1 MMTKATNMPDHEEW
15 LTVREACELIGVS
28 PATLRR
34 WSDDGHVMAF
44 TTPGGHRRF
53 TRATILELLP
63 TSMNAS
69 PATPPNGGRP
79 HSAGRASG
87 AAGSTTAAPASAR
100 ADSPAAGETPGSDD
114 AEAVVALVTHARQVP
129 SALRETFKDDLAA
142 LDPDEATIAVHTCH
156 RVELYVAS
164 VDEHERPL
172 PEPPAGARRL
182 EGTDAIRHVIAVA
195 CGLDSAVLGENQV
208 LHQLRET
215 LNQRRTEGRLDPA
228 LDRLF
233 QIALH
238 AGRRARSWLN
248 GTQRSLA
255 DVALERVARR
265 VGELEGK
272 ELLIVGAGV
281 MGRLA
286 AFAAARQ
293 GAEVIV
299 TSRTDARAIGL
310 ARDVGGR
317 AVPFEGENVVPDVAG
332 ALVALCGEWRVG
344 EQDGLRL
351 AENGTVVVDMSSPPA
366 VPDRLQGQL
375 GDSFIS
381 TDDLAGESG
390 FEPQG
395 RLRERLEQ
403 LVEESTDAYCR
414 WLRSRNVLPAIQ
426 AIGEAVDEQRRHE
439 LEWLFRRIPEMP
451 EKERSLIEQMSN
463 RLVAGILH
471 EPRTALNA
479 DESGEL
485 GQAAR
490 ELFGT

>member
-1 MMTKATNMPDHEEW
+1 MTNATNIPDHEEW

-34 WSDDGHVMAF
+34 WSDDGHIAAF

-53 TRATILELLP
+53 TRSTILDLLP
-63 TSMNAS
+63 TSLS
-69 PATPPNGGRP
+69 TSSATPSSDGGADGRRAVAAKPAVAANGK
-79 HSAGRASG
+79 H
-87 AAGSTTAAPASAR
+87 AA
-100 ADSPAAGETPGSDD
+100 E
-114 AEAVVALVTHARQVP
+114 AEPPAVVALVTHARQVP
-129 SALRETFKDDLAA
+129 SPIREGFKADLVA
-142 LDPDEATIAVHTCH
+142 LDRDEAMIAVHTCH

-164 VDEHERPL
+164 VDDRAHCL

-195 CGLDSAVLGENQV
+195 CGLDSTVLGENQV

-215 LNQRRTEGRLDPA
+215 LNLRRAEGHLDPA

-233 QIALH
+233 QIALN
-238 AGRRARSWLN
+238 AGRRARSWLS

-265 VGELEGK
+265 VGDLEG
-272 ELLIVGAGV
+272 ESLLIVGAGV

-286 AFAAARQ
+286 AFAAARR
-293 GAEVIV
+293 GAEVFV
-299 TSRTDARAIGL
+299 TSRTDARAIAL

-317 AVPFEGENVVPDVAG
+317 AVAYEDDNVLPDIAG

-344 EQDGLRL
+344 EKDGQRL
-351 AENGTVVVDMSSPPA
+351 AGEGAIVVDMSSPPA
-366 VPDRLQGQL
+366 VPEALQGQL
-375 GDSFIS
+375 GDCFIS

-395 RLRERLEQ
+395 RLRQRLEA
-403 LVEESTDAYCR
+403 LVEESTEAYCR
-414 WLRSRNVLPAIQ
+414 WLRSRHMLPAIQ
-426 AIGEAVDEQRRHE
+426 AIGDAVDEQRRHE
-439 LEWLFRRIPEMP
+439 LDWLFRRMPELP

-471 EPRTALNA
+471 EPRSALNG
-479 DESGEL
+479 DEGGEL
-485 GQAAR
+485 GEAAR
-490 ELFGT
+490 KLFGT